1 MSKGDPLRAWLD
13 DLCGTDDPDA
23 IRQLV
28 IDHGAGF
35 LGIPGI
41 ASTLVSRRETDA
53 DLRLILFEILVGEAR
68 MDMENRGR
76 LGQSFLA
83 EARVAI
89 DALSEADGLDLGTAM
104 SLARAYARAEMEAPE
119 SLVSFLLGDVEAQA
133 GMEGVLDDLDAQL
146 DDLRGEVGDDD
157 YMLHAF
163 LNDMLCVVPAPLRP
177 GVVHHVACRDEAWC
191 GRLALYWL
199 LDAAT
204 EVRQAAAGGLGERAR
219 QGCLDAPTASPLP
232 LIRTWMPEDGARLVL
247 DEALREARQL
257 ELVGPLEPPV
267 LRPARLLG
275 TLPDGSGGQN
285 FAVALEGEGVP
296 VAALVLLKSGKGVKD
311 AFLVR
316 GDGAEDAVSMQ
327 ADDADGLDLAREALE
342 PALAAALAEGLS
354 AGRPAPAG
362 LIDVAEACGFGALRP
377 QRMTARD
384 WLAYLD
390 PEGEIAGLSAH
401 ERGRLIGRSAR
412 WLLDHPVVETW
423 FEGTAVV
430 DAALEGASSP
440 RQLDAA
446 LWAALEKRRGYWAL
460 LMLRAAHVLKAA
472 TGNGDWRSFA
482 ATVSALLD
490 GRALKKVP
498 IMGHMLGA
506 SIAAWQAEEAGL
518 DAGDQDKDD
527 RPYDA

>member
-1 MSKGDPLRAWLD
+1 M
-13 DLCGTDDPDA
+13 
-23 IRQLV
+23 
-28 IDHGAGF
+28 
-35 LGIPGI
+35 
-41 ASTLVSRRETDA
+41 
-53 DLRLILFEILVGEAR
+53 
-68 MDMENRGR
+68 
-76 LGQSFLA
+76 
-83 EARVAI
+83 
-89 DALSEADGLDLGTAM
+89 
-104 SLARAYARAEMEAPE
+104 
-119 SLVSFLLGDVEAQA
+119 
-133 GMEGVLDDLDAQL
+133 
-146 DDLRGEVGDDD
+146 
-157 YMLHAF
+157 
-163 LNDMLCVVPAPLRP
+163 
-177 GVVHHVACRDEAWC
+177 
-191 GRLALYWL
+191 
-199 LDAAT
+199 
-204 EVRQAAAGGLGERAR
+204 
-219 QGCLDAPTASPLP
+219 
-232 LIRTWMPEDGARLVL
+232 
-247 DEALREARQL
+247 
-257 ELVGPLEPPV
+257 
-267 LRPARLLG
+267 
-275 TLPDGSGGQN
+275 
-285 FAVALEGEGVP
+285 
-296 VAALVLLKSGKGVKD
+296 
-311 AFLVR
+311 
-316 GDGAEDAVSMQ
+316 
-327 ADDADGLDLAREALE
+327 
-342 PALAAALAEGLS
+342 
-354 AGRPAPAG
+354 
-362 LIDVAEACGFGALRP
+362 AEACGFGALRP

-482 ATVSALLD
+482 ATASALLD